1 MRLIHTM
8 PDIGAEAAGPSYSVV
23 RLCKALNTLQQETTL
38 ALIGSADND
47 PFIEP
52 FSRGFGPQ
60 RLGCSPSMRRWLN
73 HQVAS
78 GSVEIV
84 HNHSL
89 WMMPNVYPGWATKG
103 KSVPYIVS
111 PRGTLSQWAMGSG
124 SNVKKIFW
132 PLIQKPSIKHAAC
145 FHATAYSEYE
155 DIRRMG
161 FKQPI
166 ALIPNGIDLP
176 RYHKENRGWSANGER
191 TLLFLGRLHPVKGID
206 YLLGSWRD
214 LQDEFQD
221 WRLRIVGPEGDGQY
235 LKHLKA
241 TTAHYKLKRVVFDGP
256 LYGDGKFDAYRA
268 AELYVLPT
276 HSENFGMT
284 VAEALASGTPAVVSQ
299 GAPWQAMERESAG
312 WWPEIGEKP
321 LTEALRKA
329 MASPPEHLRSMGQ
342 NGRAWMEEEFAWSG
356 VAKSML
362 ETYQWL
368 LGRGDRPDNV
378 LID

>member
-8 PDIGAEAAGPSYSVV
+8 PDIAAEAAGPSYSVV
-23 RLCKALNTLQQETTL
+23 RLCQELIRLQKNPTL
-38 ALIGSADND
+38 ALIGDARDNS
-47 PFIEP
+47 FIKT
-52 FSRGFGPQ
+52 FSRGLGPS

-73 HQVAS
+73 LEVAS
-78 GSVEIV
+78 GCVDIV

-89 WMMPNVYPGWATKG
+89 WMMPNVYPGWAIKG
-103 KSVPYIVS
+103 KPIPYVVS
-111 PRGTLSQWAMGSG
+111 PRGTLSEWAMRSGSG
-124 SNVKKIFW
+124 VKKLFW

-161 FKQPI
+161 FDQPVT
-166 ALIPNGIDLP
+166 LIPNGIDLP
-176 RYHKENRGWSANGER
+176 DLPESYKGRTDKEK

-206 YLLGSWRD
+206 HLLRAWRG

-221 WRLRIVGPEGDGQY
+221 WKLRIVGPEGDGYY
-235 LKHLKA
+235 LRHLKETIA
-241 TTAHYKLKRVVFDGP
+241 DHKLERVLFDGP
-256 LYGDGKFDAYRA
+256 LYGDSKFDAYRA

-299 GAPWQAMERESAG
+299 GAPWQGLERESAG

-321 LTEALRKA
+321 LTSALRKA
-329 MASPPEHLRSMGQ
+329 MALPPEHLRSMGQ

>member
-1 MRLIHTM
+1 MRLVHTI

-23 RLCKALNTLQQETTL
+23 RLCQELITLKHDTSL
-38 ALIGSADND
+38 ALIGHAVSHS
-47 PFIEP
+47 FVEP
-52 FSRGFGPQ
+52 FSFGFGPE

-73 HQVAS
+73 GVVAS
-78 GSVEIV
+78 DSVDIV

-89 WMMPNVYPGWATKG
+89 WMMPNVYPGWATRG
-103 KSVPYIVS
+103 TQVPYIVS
-111 PRGTLSQWAMGSG
+111 PRGTLSEWAMRSGSG
-124 SNVKKIFW
+124 VKKLFW

-155 DIRRMG
+155 DIRRLG
-161 FKQPI
+161 FNQPV

-176 RYHKENRGWSANGER
+176 SVPKDFKERMNSKR
-191 TLLFLGRLHPVKGID
+191 TLLYLGRLHPVKGID
-206 YLLGSWRD
+206 HLLGAWRE
-214 LQDEFQD
+214 LQAEFHN
-221 WRLRIVGPEGDGQY
+221 WKLRIVGPEGDGQY
-235 LKHLKA
+235 FKHLKA
-241 TTAHYKLKRVVFDGP
+241 TAADYELERVVFDGP
-256 LYGDGKFDAYRA
+256 LYGDSKFDAYRA

-299 GAPWQAMERESAG
+299 GAPWQGLERESAG
-312 WWPEIGEKP
+312 WWPEVGEQP
-321 LTEALRKA
+321 LTAALRKA
-329 MASPPEHLRSMGQ
+329 MALPPEHLRSMGQ
-342 NGRAWMEEEFAWSG
+342 NGKAWMEEEFAWSG

-368 LGRGDRPDNV
+368 LGRGDRPDHV